1 MILSTKER
9 LVLSMIMEPQAGR
22 FDALKLI
29 RKFREDLSFSPDEIK
44 DINLRAEEN
53 GSFRWDKEITKDVEI
68 GEVTMNII
76 KKQFQKL
83 DREERLAEDHLDLY
97 LKFVEPAGTA

>member
-29 RKFREDLSFSPDEIK
+29 RKFREDLSFSQDEIK
-44 DINLRAEEN
+44 EINLRAEEN
-53 GSFRWDKEITKDVEI
+53 GSFRWDKEITKDVDI
-68 GEVTMNII
+68 GEITMGII

-83 DREERLAEDHLDLY
+83 DREERLQEDHLDLY
-97 LKFVEPAGTA
+97 MKFTQGEMAS

>member
-44 DINLRAEEN
+44 EINLRAEEN

-68 GEVTMNII
+68 GEITIGII
-76 KKQFQKL
+76 RKQFQKL
-83 DREERLAEDHLDLY
+83 DREERLMEDHLDLY
-97 LKFVEPAGTA
+97 LKFTEPAGTA

>member
-29 RKFREDLSFSPDEIK
+29 RKFREDLSFSQDEIK
-44 DINLRAEEN
+44 EINLRQEDAGN
-53 GSFRWDKEITKDVEI
+53 FRWDKELTKDVDI
-68 GEVTMNII
+68 GEITMGII

-83 DREERLAEDHLDLY
+83 DREERLQEDHLDLFM
-97 LKFVEPAGTA
+97 KFTQGESAS

>member
-29 RKFREDLSFSPDEIK
+29 RKFREDLSFSQDEIK
-44 DINLRAEEN
+44 EINLRAEDG
-53 GSFRWDKEITKDVEI
+53 GSFRWDKEIIKDVEI
-68 GEVTMNII
+68 GEVTLNII
-76 KKQFQKL
+76 RKQFQKL
-83 DREERLAEDHLDLY
+83 DREERLMEDHLDLFV
-97 LKFVEPAGTA
+97 KFVEPAGTA